1 MKVYNVNDPEFHDY
15 GRVLTGCKTTQ
26 IIKAMQKTECPAD
39 HTIYVASDPE
49 IEKLSECAK
58 FQEVWYGEL
67 PVQVGYCNGFN
78 LALNGLEYHRSSEI
92 NIAATDLILL
102 LGRQTDITDD
112 FHYNTSGVR
121 AFLVP
126 KGTAIE
132 VYATTLHYAPCSAD
146 GKTPFLCVVI
156 LPKGTNGPL
165 TEKHAASGE
174 DRLLAAN
181 NKWLLAHKDAH
192 IEGAWNGL
200 VSDNITLNGHELEE
214 QYRDPK
220 ADTPEWFD

>member
-1 MKVYNVNDPEFHDY
+1 M
-15 GRVLTGCKTTQ
+15 
-26 IIKAMQKTECPAD
+26 
-39 HTIYVASDPE
+39 
-49 IEKLSECAK
+49 
-58 FQEVWYGEL
+58 
-67 PVQVGYCNGFN
+67 
-78 LALNGLEYHRSSEI
+78 
-92 NIAATDLILL
+92 
-102 LGRQTDITDD
+102 
-112 FHYNTSGVR
+112 
-121 AFLVP
+121 
-126 KGTAIE
+126 
-132 VYATTLHYAPCSAD
+132 
-146 GKTPFLCVVI
+146 VI